1 MLGTIV
7 NALGIIIAS
16 LIGSRIKGGISKRY
30 SDIIM
35 EAIPLAVLFIGISG
49 AVGSM
54 LKSTEPLLFIISLLL
69 GGIIGEFLNIENKL
83 DKFSL
88 WLQSFSKDKGEDSNF
103 SKGFIS
109 ATLIFCVGS
118 MAIIGAINSGLKG
131 DHTILY
137 AKSILDTITSFILS
151 STFGIGV
158 MFSGVL
164 VFIYQ
169 GFITVFASFFE
180 SYITEQ
186 ILTEISVV
194 GGILIFTL
202 GINMLGI
209 KKIKTINLLPS
220 LFIPIIYFLPFT
232 QNILLIIKS
241 FF

>member
-1 MLGTIV
+1 MFGTIL

-16 LIGSRIKGGISKRY
+16 VIGSKIKGGISKRY

-35 EAIPLAVLFIGISG
+35 EAIPLSVLFIGISG

-54 LKSTEPLLFIISLLL
+54 LKSKEPVLFIISLLI
-69 GGIIGEFLNIENKL
+69 GGLIGEFLKIEERL
-83 DKFSL
+83 DSFSLFLQKFSK
-88 WLQSFSKDKGEDSNF
+88 SSGEDSNF

-118 MAIIGAINSGLKG
+118 MAIIGSINSGLKG

-137 AKSILDTITSFILS
+137 AKTILDTITSFILS

-164 VFIYQ
+164 VFLYQ
-169 GFITVFASFFE
+169 GFITIFASFFE
-180 SYITEQ
+180 SYITEN

-209 KKIKTINLLPS
+209 RKIKTTNLLPAIFIPFIYYIPAVQNMILYLKS
-220 LFIPIIYFLPFT
+220 LF
-232 QNILLIIKS
+232 
-241 FF
+241 

>member
-16 LIGSRIKGGISKRY
+16 IIGSRVKGGIKKRY

-69 GGIIGEFLNIENKL
+69 GGIIGEFFNIENKL

-88 WLQSFSKDKGEDSNF
+88 WLQGFSKDKGEDSNF
-103 SKGFIS
+103 SKGFVS

-131 DHTILY
+131 DYTILY

-186 ILTEISVV
+186 ILNEISVV

-209 KKIKTINLLPS
+209 RKIKTINLLPS
-220 LFIPIIYFLPFT
+220 LFIPVIYYLPFM
-232 QNILLIIKS
+232 QNILLFIKS
-241 FF
+241 LF